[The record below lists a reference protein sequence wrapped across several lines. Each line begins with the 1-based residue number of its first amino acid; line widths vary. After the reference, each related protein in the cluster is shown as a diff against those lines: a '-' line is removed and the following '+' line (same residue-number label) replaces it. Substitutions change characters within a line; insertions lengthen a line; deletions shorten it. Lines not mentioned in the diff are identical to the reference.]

1 MAWQPALK
9 PSGTRGGPRIG
20 DEHRVRSIAD
30 RHGPTH
36 VVLSF
41 GARDGGATFAQ
52 WLRLEIMRA
61 KGWSQPNNVY
71 LDTIGLAAV
80 PGTSLSMRQV
90 GPGTGGLCS
99 LNDGWNAYYRH
110 AMRQAGHMIFVLTAA
125 WQRSPNCA
133 GELRDFHQE
142 NLRRR
147 GAGEPPLRAIALG
160 FADGGITPFPGD
172 AILIPAQQRHAVA
185 AAAARAR
192 LGGMYRDF
200 WTLDPASLSR
210 LLAALG

>member
-61 KGWSQPNNVY
+61 KGWNQPNNVS
-71 LDTIGLAAV
+71 LDTMGLAAV
-80 PGTSLSMRQV
+80 PGTSLS
-90 GPGTGGLCS
+90 
-99 LNDGWNAYYRH
+99 
-110 AMRQAGHMIFVLTAA
+110 
-125 WQRSPNCA
+125 
-133 GELRDFHQE
+133 
-142 NLRRR
+142 
-147 GAGEPPLRAIALG
+147 
-160 FADGGITPFPGD
+160 
-172 AILIPAQQRHAVA
+172 
-185 AAAARAR
+185 
-192 LGGMYRDF
+192 
-200 WTLDPASLSR
+200 R